1 MGAGRVA
8 QQERQEDLYDSGRF
22 SFLDLGQHPT
32 VSEPFSD
39 GTVVGLAAFGRA
51 VLAEVN
57 RLTVKGDDRLAV
69 GLVQPVRRECV
80 FGHRNT
86 ILSAIV

>member
-1 MGAGRVA
+1 VFP
-8 QQERQEDLYDSGRF
+8 ERQEDLCDSDLF
-22 SFLDLGQHPT
+22 LFLDLGQHPT
-32 VSEPFSD
+32 VGEPFSD
-39 GTVVGLAAFGRA
+39 GTVVGLAAFGRV

-57 RLTVKGDDRLAV
+57 RLAVKADDRLA
-69 GLVQPVRRECV
+69 GGFVQTVRRECV